1 MSAAERGPIATIH
14 VNGSFVH
21 VEWHTPDVPS
31 VCHLKVY
38 DKPPV
43 PDVMSPQ
50 EEFEWDFLARTR
62 GAPDD
67 SREVRRVLRALYI
80 SKFLTA
86 DEYVAAVDAL
96 KVAP

>member
-1 MSAAERGPIATIH
+1 MLTDEQISVVKDYILFFSIPTQQSKFNEVA
-14 VNGSFVH
+14 SFF
-21 VEWHTPDVPS
+21 
-31 VCHLKVY
+31 
-38 DKPPV
+38 
-43 PDVMSPQ
+43 DVMSPQ

-62 GAPDD
+62 SLPDD